1 MKDTTIHVATVLD
14 KFEGIDA
21 EDGQKV
27 YDLII
32 KAFFQSKK
40 VILAFDNMEMLSEE
54 FLQTAV
60 GQLYE
65 NYSHADIKKNMRI
78 ENILFSGKIALKRVV
93 DRAKEIY

>member
-65 NYSHADIKKNMRI
+65 NYSHADIKKNMCI
-78 ENILFSGKIALKRVV
+78 ENILFSGKLALKRVV
-93 DRAKEIY
+93 DRAREIY